1 VHRSLG
7 EQHQDGGANVTTAT
21 APAGAAASSTAS
33 ARAEAGTEAARAE
46 ATGTEAATEPSAETG
61 PKRPVATGVVTA
73 DIVAEFATGLL
84 ALFVQCAAV
93 LGCKSEA

>member
-7 EQHQDGGANVTTAT
+7 QQHQDGGANVTTAA

-33 ARAEAGTEAARAE
+33 GRAEAGTEAAGA
-46 ATGTEAATEPSAETG
+46 EAATEPSAETG
-61 PKRPVATGVVTA
+61 PEWPVVTGVVTA
-73 DIVAEFATGLL
+73 DEVAELATGLL

-93 LGCKSEA
+93 LGCESEA